1 MCDTDRYGVAAM
13 SDSPTCLLT
22 VTGKDRSGLT
32 AALFRALEDLDCD
45 VLDVEQVVIRGRLLL
60 GILIS
65 APGDADLARV
75 RHAAQAL
82 GLSVEAEAT
91 VGDARHRAPGRSHVT
106 IIGLPLRPS
115 ALAALSAAIADL
127 GGNID
132 RIHRIARYPVTAVEL
147 AISGASPDVLRTA
160 LAQEAVRHGVDVA
173 VQPSGLQRR
182 SKRLVVMDVDSTLV
196 QGEVVEMLAAMA
208 GHEAEVA
215 AITERA
221 MRGELDFEQSL
232 RARVAMLEGLPASS
246 LAQVHADLS
255 LMPGARTLI
264 RTLQRLGYRTGIVS
278 GGFTAVTDPLAA
290 DLGIDH
296 ARANEL
302 EIVDG
307 RLTGQLVGPVVDRAA
322 KAAFLREVADLEGV
336 PIESTVAI
344 GDGAN
349 DLDMIETAGLGVA
362 FNAKP
367 VLRDAADTSLSTP
380 YLDAILYLLGITR
393 EEIEH
398 ADAES
403 GSPTPAPPVIR

>member
-1 MCDTDRYGVAAM
+1 M
-13 SDSPTCLLT
+13 SDSPTYLLT
-22 VTGKDRSGLT
+22 VTGKDRPGLT
-32 AALFRALEDLDCD
+32 AALFAELQHLDCD

-65 APGDADLARV
+65 EPPADTLRRV
-75 RHAAQAL
+75 SAAAEAL
-82 GLSVEAEAT
+82 GLHVDGEAT

-106 IIGLPLRPS
+106 VIGLPLRPA
-115 ALAALSAAIADL
+115 ALAAISRSIADL

-132 RIHRIARYPVTAVEL
+132 RMHRIARYPVTAVEL
-147 AISGASPDVLRTA
+147 SVSGASPEILR
-160 LAQEAVRHGVDVA
+160 AQMAHDAAAHDVDVA
-173 VQPSGLQRR
+173 VQPAGLLRR
-182 SKRLVVMDVDSTLV
+182 GKRLIVMDVDSTLV

-246 LAQVHADLS
+246 LAQVHAELT

-264 RTLQRLGYRTGIVS
+264 RTLRRLGYRTGIVS
-278 GGFTAVTDPLAA
+278 GGFSAITDLLAA

-296 ARANEL
+296 SRANEL
-302 EIVDG
+302 EIVNG
-307 RLTGQLVGPVVDRAA
+307 RLTGGLVGPIVDRAA
-322 KAAFLREVADLEGV
+322 KASFLADVAAIEGV
-336 PIESTVAI
+336 PLEATVAI

-349 DLDMIETAGLGVA
+349 DLDMIEAAGLGVA

-367 VLRDAADTSLSTP
+367 VLRDAADTSLSNP
-380 YLDAILYLLGITR
+380 FLDAILYLLGVTR
-393 EEIEH
+393 EEIEW
-398 ADAES
+398 ADAAA
-403 GSPTPAPPVIR
+403 GTPTPAPSVTP